1 MVYDFSID
9 QVCWAAS
16 VAMRRHASAT
26 IAGRNPYQTRN
37 ERRSVLDD
45 HFLGIMGEFTVSTHF
60 GLDFEPT
67 IDTFKTKPDV
77 CGFEVRCSRGGAKY
91 LILSKRDRPDSHYVW
106 VLQRTLFKYEI
117 MGAIDYATAW
127 DVAEPRKLTW
137 SRDEAMCVEAHQ
149 LTPLKPDAKP

>member
-77 CGFEVRCSRGGAKY
+77 CGYEVKCSRPPAEWLMLGTT
-91 LILSKRDRPDSHYVW
+91 DRSDMPYVF
-106 VLQRTLFKYEI
+106 VAQKTLFTYQVVGWI
-117 MGAIDYATAW
+117 
-127 DVAEPRKLTW
+127 DVARARSLAQDVDFRNGRPPVKCVSVCHLAKL
-137 SRDEAMCVEAHQ
+137 EGA
-149 LTPLKPDAKP
+149 TP